1 MTTRKLSVILALLPL
16 VSMVGCDHA
25 TKLAAK
31 THLAGN
37 PAISLIDGVFEL
49 RYVENDDV
57 GFGALRWI
65 PLHIRRPLMLGV
77 GAVTILALLFLAF
90 RRQAGRLER
99 FAFIV
104 LLAGAIGNS
113 ADRLFRGEVVDFLH
127 LTHWPIFN
135 VADICLVVGM
145 VLICWVK
152 LKETRAA
159 QPATP

>member
-1 MTTRKLSVILALLPL
+1 VSVILALLLL

-31 THLAGN
+31 THLEGS

-49 RYVENDDV
+49 RYVTNDDV

-65 PLHIRRPLMLGV
+65 PFSVRRPLMLSV
-77 GAVTILALLFLAF
+77 GAVTILALMFLAF

-99 FAFIV
+99 WAFVI

-145 VLICWVK
+145 VLIVWVK
-152 LKETRAA
+152 LREAREAQVAA
-159 QPATP
+159 P